1 MQACAGLWAKRP
13 PEPQHSHCSCLAP
26 KKLLPQSHQGV
37 LGTPSSAL
45 SALKP
50 SPKTGMQEQQAVVRP
65 LQAWP
70 AVPWGLGRAG
80 EGPGCLTAQ
89 QVGPVTPEVPRLPQ
103 GWIRLAL
110 PAVRPDPASLSPKC
124 SIQRPSH
131 TTHLAPLTT

>member
-70 AVPWGLGRAG
+70 LCHGAWVGLERDRGVS
-80 EGPGCLTAQ
+80 Q
-89 QVGPVTPEVPRLPQ
+89 
-103 GWIRLAL
+103 
-110 PAVRPDPASLSPKC
+110 LSKW
-124 SIQRPSH
+124 
-131 TTHLAPLTT
+131 AP